1 MGLKENLSKN
11 FVNFV
16 ANYGKC
22 PIWII
27 NTLCILLFILTNIS
41 TSIEKYLGAFFY
53 HFLPEFL
60 SNNGSNLIALS
71 AIFIGIY
78 FTVFTLISTLNL
90 NSSIAK
96 LSEKNFKTLIYF
108 IRNAFIGTFAYVLFL
123 LIVIGKGLDK
133 MGEHLSILEK
143 MINLLNFLFFIYIII
158 AAFRVALLLYAAY
171 SVDLKNLKK
180 LKNEEE
186 KKQNEMKDFISEVQ
200 NYMDRHK

>member
-16 ANYGKC
+16 ASYGKC

-27 NTLCILLFILTNIS
+27 NTLCLFLFILTNIS
-41 TSIEKYLGAFFY
+41 TSIEKYLGTFFH
-53 HFLPEFL
+53 HFLPKFL

-96 LSEKNFKTLIYF
+96 LSEKNFRTLIDF

-123 LIVIGKGLDK
+123 LIVIGNDLDNI
-133 MGEHLSILEK
+133 GEYLSISEK
-143 MINLLNFLFFIYIII
+143 IISLLNFLFFIYIII

-180 LKNEEE
+180 LKSEAI
-186 KKQNEMKDFISEVQ
+186 KKQNEMKNFISEVQ
-200 NYMDRHK
+200 DYMDRH